1 MIHYLKPA
9 RRRHRRASLSLPPR
23 RATAA
28 ALTACA
34 VGLAL
39 SRVVTPPAREALA
52 GLLEAWPSAPLME
65 WLTPQALSAS
75 VFIAVFFGCTT
86 LLGLGLGA
94 VLKAILRRERL
105 RLETASALDAGPG
118 LRGHPRLEP

>member
-28 ALTACA
+28 ALIVCA
-34 VGLAL
+34 SGFAL
-39 SRVVTPPAREALA
+39 STVVTPPARAAMAAWLD
-52 GLLEAWPSAPLME
+52 AWPSAPLGD
-65 WLTPQALSAS
+65 WVTPRALATS
-75 VFIAVFFGCTT
+75 VFIVVFVGCTT

-94 VLKAILRRERL
+94 LLKAMLRRERL
-105 RLETASALDAGPG
+105 RREAAGAFDAGPG
-118 LRGHPRLEP
+118 LKGHPRLEP